1 LSKEKLLEDLEVKL
15 STVVHV
21 ARVHSLKT
29 LSLSAS
35 DIHRSIQRRQVEAF
49 DGKTWSEKL
58 EMLER
63 KRMLA

>member
-1 LSKEKLLEDLEVKL
+1 MSKEKLLEDLEVKL

-21 ARVHSLKT
+21 ARVHSF
-29 LSLSAS
+29 
-35 DIHRSIQRRQVEAF
+35 HRSIQRRQVEAF